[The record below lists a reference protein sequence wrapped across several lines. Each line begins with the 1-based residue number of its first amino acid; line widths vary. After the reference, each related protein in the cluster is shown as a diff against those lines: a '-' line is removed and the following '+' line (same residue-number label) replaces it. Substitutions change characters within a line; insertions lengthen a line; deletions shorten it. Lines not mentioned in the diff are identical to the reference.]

1 MITGG
6 QVRAARGLLG
16 WSQAVLAE
24 QSHVGL
30 STVRR
35 MEAGLGP
42 VRVHSDNLWKVQRAF
57 EAAGIQFIDDDDAG
71 GVGVRLRQRESY

>member
-16 WSQAVLAE
+16 WSQAELAE
-24 QSHVGL
+24 KSRVGL

-35 MEAGLGP
+35 MEADLGP
-42 VRVHSDNLWKVQRAF
+42 VRVQSDNLWKVQRTI
-57 EAAGIQFIDDDDAG
+57 EAAGIQFIDQHDGG
-71 GVGVRLRQRESY
+71 GVGVRLREPEQY

>member
-24 QSHVGL
+24 NSRVGL

-35 MEAGLGP
+35 MEADLGP
-42 VRVHSDNLWKVQRAF
+42 VRVHSDNLWKVQRTF
-57 EAAGIQFIDDDDAG
+57 EAAGIQFIDQHDGA
-71 GVGVRLRQRESY
+71 GVGVRLREPVQY